1 MGKSIQTGFCFLIL
15 ILYSTL
21 QETMSRADEE
31 LQGAEDKL
39 NHLSMVKSKLEQT
52 LDDLEDTLDREKR
65 SKADA
70 EKTMR
75 KMETDMKV
83 HTTIIS
89 LAQNVKYEKFIP
101 EVSMCCMFFS
111 FFRNFSYLSTRP

>member
-1 MGKSIQTGFCFLIL
+1 MRFSEILISDIFIL

-83 HTTIIS
+83 QSS
-89 LAQNVKYEKFIP
+89 LVWPKMSN
-101 EVSMCCMFFS
+101 M
-111 FFRNFSYLSTRP
+111 RNSYLKSQRAAHSFLFLKICPI